1 MDSLTSIIN
10 PQHIRRITDTS
21 CPVNLSLAAAPR
33 GHYFFHFFRFI
44 IKNSHHMNKSKPLQ
58 HVRVSSRHVSW
69 LTSCRSG
76 SHTCV
81 FSLKC
86 DDDVKDFFNKTP
98 SSCVTPYRPSHDS
111 YNSHLF
117 QRRPGQTLMINWRLH
132 ASRWSALTG
141 KLSLKNM
148 DDKSVYLHVLG
159 CSFPP

>member
-33 GHYFFHFFRFI
+33 GHYFFHFFGFI
-44 IKNSHHMNKSKPLQ
+44 IKIATIWINPNHCSMLECV
-58 HVRVSSRHVSW
+58 HVMFRDWQVAVQA
-69 LTSCRSG
+69 LTL
-76 SHTCV
+76 
-81 FSLKC
+81 SLKC
-86 DDDVKDFFNKTP
+86 DDHVKDFFNKTP

-141 KLSLKNM
+141 KLSQKNM
-148 DDKSVYLHVLG
+148 DDKSVYSHVLG